1 MIKVKRK
8 KNNNDNS
15 PKRYEDDLKENAKY
29 LKDKY
34 GKDVI
39 IHHKMTYTYLPRRIK
54 AYSNFVQLINEKYKG
69 KYKYIDVK
77 SELSFICSHPFLPN
91 IDVLNNFCNIS
102 LAIAIYI
109 LDSLK
114 NCGCL
119 SEAIVYIPSEREL
132 LNNINLPDN
141 FYYPVYSNELIKGV
155 IFLIEYRNGD
165 VNSELDYKE
174 VFYNEKNINFASNQQ
189 RVLNL
194 ENGRDKHSISEI
206 QSMSYSQRLKY
217 VISLIPS
224 NVLNSAEINFKNYID
239 LCTDV
244 LLSEFDYYEN
254 MIREENGDK
263 KTLDSEQH
271 LLFEKVYTILN
282 FYNKNSKGLFYFS
295 KSKNDLLNID
305 NPYEVFFAFFCLLE
319 YIGSDYAWLIELC
332 GLVLDTACKMLPW
345 YKCPNL
351 SSQEIIQYQLVDV
364 DTLNYVYY
372 SLWDGSFV
380 DINEKKDIEETLCKT
395 IYRKEG
401 FVLPQNSS
409 FFRSVMFI
417 KTSLINIIIELII
430 FVIQIPIFLAVFL
443 LIDKIWH
450 ESIPVPL
457 FVVLALLFCN
467 QKYLHKI
474 DIIFSK
480 KILRKILIKI
490 MTAHREIGFVNNKDI
505 KKSKEEYEKELDSL
519 KNIVYSQKKELI
531 QLKALLHTAEK
542 TIDNQKIQYSTLK
555 SGYDLV
561 LLFTLKPKIKIGEKL

>member
-1 MIKVKRK
+1 M
-8 KNNNDNS
+8 
-15 PKRYEDDLKENAKY
+15 
-29 LKDKY
+29 
-34 GKDVI
+34 
-39 IHHKMTYTYLPRRIK
+39 
-54 AYSNFVQLINEKYKG
+54 
-69 KYKYIDVK
+69 
-77 SELSFICSHPFLPN
+77 
-91 IDVLNNFCNIS
+91 
-102 LAIAIYI
+102 
-109 LDSLK
+109 
-114 NCGCL
+114 
-119 SEAIVYIPSEREL
+119 
-132 LNNINLPDN
+132 
-141 FYYPVYSNELIKGV
+141 FYH
-155 IFLIEYRNGD
+155 
-165 VNSELDYKE
+165 
-174 VFYNEKNINFASNQQ
+174 A
-189 RVLNL
+189 
-194 ENGRDKHSISEI
+194 
-206 QSMSYSQRLKY
+206 
-217 VISLIPS
+217 
-224 NVLNSAEINFKNYID
+224 
-239 LCTDV
+239 
-244 LLSEFDYYEN
+244 
-254 MIREENGDK
+254 
-263 KTLDSEQH
+263 
-271 LLFEKVYTILN
+271 
-282 FYNKNSKGLFYFS
+282 
-295 KSKNDLLNID
+295 
-305 NPYEVFFAFFCLLE
+305 
-319 YIGSDYAWLIELC
+319 
-332 GLVLDTACKMLPW
+332 
-345 YKCPNL
+345 
-351 SSQEIIQYQLVDV
+351 
-364 DTLNYVYY
+364 LNYVYY